1 MQLPFLT
8 SAARR
13 PVSTGGHA
21 PLLRK
26 ALRTLGSLWTQ
37 IFTVLQ
43 LLIALLGVFRYGSP
57 GAVAYLFLCTY
68 FTALTWMVYLTR
80 RRAANGDARLLMYT
94 VWIGGSIGSLSFVLI
109 TPHFLT
115 VSLLMIVSTVVHV
128 ISLPN
133 IDAPTVRNV
142 GVTTFGVAVLLLLF
156 TEWSIRA
163 GPLFDLQLFQY
174 GSLDFKN
181 FLTSRDIAIQEQKV
195 AVTIESIFHGVWIVS
210 IVGNIL
216 HLMWDFH
223 HRILNNVSAL
233 RRTNREHATAQR
245 ALEQRLHERTQ
256 LLEVTRA
263 IASTQ
268 DFASL
273 LRSALVQ
280 LKTVVDY
287 GRATVLLL
295 NDEHL
300 EEISSVGHLPSISP
314 HGLTQR
320 LQEAFR
326 LDAITAMREPMIFP
340 DPGVHGLDGSH
351 LFVPLVAR
359 GKYIGLL
366 TIRHATAGFYT
377 SHHADLCMAYANQV
391 AGIIAAAQLQKAAAG
406 ALVVAERNRLAREL
420 HDSVSQSLFGIV
432 LGTRTALQQVD
443 ESPDAAR
450 TALLYSVDLAA
461 AALAEMRAL
470 IFTMRPETLEQRGLV
485 VALRQQIDLLQPQ
498 QRNDIEITVD
508 TDREPDTSIEVKE
521 ALYRIAVEAM
531 QNAIRHARC
540 SRLQIALSQTDEA
553 IMLHVRDDG
562 QGFDPQQTYSGHLGL
577 KTMHE
582 RAAAV
587 GGALHI
593 DSGAR
598 GTCVSVRLPTPA
610 RA

>member
-1 MQLPFLT
+1 MPLPHT
-8 SAARR
+8 
-13 PVSTGGHA
+13 
-21 PLLRK
+21 
-26 ALRTLGSLWTQ
+26 ALRIFGNLWTQ
-37 IFTVLQ
+37 VFTALQ
-43 LLIALLGVFRYGSP
+43 LLIALLGVVRYGSP
-57 GAVAYLFLCTY
+57 GAVAYLFLCSY
-68 FTALTWMVYLTR
+68 FVALTWMVFLVR
-80 RRAANGDARLLMYT
+80 RRMTNNAARLLTYI
-94 VWIGGSIGSLSFVLI
+94 VWIGGSIGSFLFVLI
-109 TPHFLT
+109 TPNFLT
-115 VSLLMIVSTVVHV
+115 VSLLLLISTVVHV

-133 IDAPTVRNV
+133 IDAPTVRNI
-142 GVTTFGVAVLLLLF
+142 GVTTFSAAVLLLIF

-163 GPLFDLQLFQY
+163 GHLFDLQLFRHS
-174 GSLDFKN
+174 SLDFKN
-181 FLTSRDIAIQEQKV
+181 FLVSRDIVIQEQAA
-195 AVTIESIFHGVWIVS
+195 AVTIESLFHGVWIIGV
-210 IVGNIL
+210 VGNIL

-233 RRTNREHATAQR
+233 RRSNREHATAQR
-245 ALEQRLHERTQ
+245 ILEQRLHERTQ

-268 DFASL
+268 GFASL

-320 LQEAFR
+320 LQEAFQF
-326 LDAITAMREPMIFP
+326 DAVTAMREPTILS
-340 DPGVHGLDGSH
+340 DPGAHGLDGSH

-359 GKYIGLL
+359 GKYIGML
-366 TIRHATAGFYT
+366 TIRHAAAGFYT

-508 TDREPDTSIEVKE
+508 TDHEPDTSIEIKE

-540 SRLQIALSQTDEA
+540 SHLQIALSQTDEA
-553 IMLHVRDDG
+553 ITLHVRDDG
-562 QGFDPQQTYSGHLGL
+562 QGFNPQQTYSGHLGL

-582 RAAAV
+582 RAAAI

-593 DSGAR
+593 DSGAH